1 MSGLSGDRMPGSTLL
16 GSFTE
21 SCESKTERLEQASFP
36 RSGLSGSSLATIE
49 SILENS
55 YIWRG
60 DETRNPEAS
69 CWSLIGLH
77 SSFRKNNEAIHQQAL
92 RALMAMTL

>member
-1 MSGLSGDRMPGSTLL
+1 MSRLSGDQVPGSTLL
-16 GSFTE
+16 GSFSE
-21 SCESKTERLEQASFP
+21 SCESKAERLEQACFP
-36 RSGLSGSSLATIE
+36 RSGLSGGSLATIE

-69 CWSLIGLH
+69 CRSLIGLH
-77 SSFRKNNEAIHQQAL
+77 SFFRKNNEAIHQQAL
-92 RALMAMTL
+92 